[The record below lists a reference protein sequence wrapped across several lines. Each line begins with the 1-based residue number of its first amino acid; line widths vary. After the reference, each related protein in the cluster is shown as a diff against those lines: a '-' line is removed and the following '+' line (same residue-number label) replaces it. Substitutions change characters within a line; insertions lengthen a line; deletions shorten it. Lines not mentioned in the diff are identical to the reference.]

1 MGQQPFPVTGSSDD
15 EPVAGAGQPVQSAAP
30 LELEPDARA
39 MVAAGRL
46 IPSESPAPRQT
57 AGPPDPESSARRHPR
72 SLSALVRSTEDR
84 NPLAPAKMQLGP
96 LSTPRGARVRNDG
109 AAHRLARPDEPVQR
123 QDHDRLMQRLP
134 VGAAGTEGPAS
145 RKPRTSRPGICQ
157 SRSVQW
163 CRA

>member
-1 MGQQPFPVTGSSDD
+1 MMNRWPVLASRFR
-15 EPVAGAGQPVQSAAP
+15 AP
-30 LELEPDARA
+30 SPLNWTPTPGPWSPRGL
-39 MVAAGRL
+39 L

-72 SLSALVRSTEDR
+72 SLSALVRSTEDC
-84 NPLAPAKMQLGP
+84 NPMAPAKMQLGP
-96 LSTPRGARVRNDG
+96 LSTPRGGRVRNDG

-123 QDHDRLMQRLP
+123 QDHGRLMQRLP

-145 RKPRTSRPGICQ
+145 RKPRMSRPSICQ